1 MLNLKSTTWFWV
13 AGSSN
18 SCTKI
23 FKLIWDFFKKN
34 FIIKLPPFLPLW
46 PIVLVARQATREA
59 SLTYVHIIIQRVCMQ
74 KFNSSFIL
82 HSYLFNGSN
91 RVINM
96 LFEISTR
103 VLCLDV
109 YILTKFHQHSFF
121 YLWLLTEIY
130 WLKGSDSHKIQCVIV
145 YIVEILSK
153 SILEL
158 LTS

>member
-1 MLNLKSTTWFWV
+1 MILGGWLVQQLHKN
-13 AGSSN
+13 
-18 SCTKI
+18 
-23 FKLIWDFFKKN
+23 IWIDMGFFKKK

-59 SLTYVHIIIQRVCMQ
+59 SLTYVHIFFLNIIIQRVCMQ

-96 LFEISTR
+96 LFQISTR

-109 YILTKFHQHSFF
+109 YILTRFHQHSFF
-121 YLWLLTEIY
+121 YLWLL
-130 WLKGSDSHKIQCVIV
+130 
-145 YIVEILSK
+145 K
-153 SILEL
+153 SIDWKGP
-158 LTS
+158 TPIKYNV

>member
-1 MLNLKSTTWFWV
+1 MGL
-13 AGSSN
+13 
-18 SCTKI
+18 
-23 FKLIWDFFKKN
+23 FFN
-34 FIIKLPPFLPLW
+34 FIIKLPPFLTLW
-46 PIVLVARQATREA
+46 PIVVLVARQATREA

-96 LFEISTR
+96 LFQISTR

-145 YIVEILSK
+145 YVYCWNFVKKYTWITYFLRAYLFMCSK
-153 SILEL
+153 YQYAYR
-158 LTS
+158 

>member
-1 MLNLKSTTWFWV
+1 MILGGWLVQQLHKN
-13 AGSSN
+13 
-18 SCTKI
+18 
-23 FKLIWDFFKKN
+23 IWIDMGFFKKK

-59 SLTYVHIIIQRVCMQ
+59 SLTYVHIFFLNIIIQRVCMQ

-96 LFEISTR
+96 LFQISTR
-103 VLCLDV
+103 VLFSAWM
-109 YILTKFHQHSFF
+109 YTFWRNFINIP
-121 YLWLLTEIY
+121 LLFMVAEIY
-130 WLKGSDSHKIQCVIV
+130 WLKGFDSHKIQCVIV